1 MTPMAGIGANTA
13 LRDADLL
20 RRKLIGATDVIA
32 AIGEY
37 ETEMLGYGF
46 AAVRRSLRNAKQAG
60 SANRPAR
67 HGFRGFLRARRR
79 HAADQEGDGGRAGLI
94 VTICGFRDA
103 GWLIGLVWGY
113 EPRHRR

>member
-67 HGFRGFLRARRR
+67 HGFRGFLRL
-79 HAADQEGDGGRAGLI
+79 AAATPPIRKAMAAGLGSQSLFA
-94 VTICGFRDA
+94 VSGMLA
-103 GWLIGLVWGY
+103 G
-113 EPRHRR
+113 